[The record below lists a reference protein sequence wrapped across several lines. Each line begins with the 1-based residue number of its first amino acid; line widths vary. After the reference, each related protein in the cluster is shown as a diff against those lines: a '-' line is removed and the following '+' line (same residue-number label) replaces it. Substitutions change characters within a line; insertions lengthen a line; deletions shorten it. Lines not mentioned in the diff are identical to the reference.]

1 MNGKGK
7 RVQCKK
13 CKGTGFIKYEMKVCS
28 VCGGCKCM
36 YCRSM
41 GLEKMPWDLCD
52 VCDGDGEV
60 NGDEKACE

>member
-1 MNGKGK
+1 MK

-13 CKGTGFIKYEMKVCS
+13 CKGTGFIKYEKRVCS
-28 VCGGCKCM
+28 VCDGCKCM
-36 YCRSM
+36 CSM
-41 GLEKMPWDLCD
+41 WDLCD